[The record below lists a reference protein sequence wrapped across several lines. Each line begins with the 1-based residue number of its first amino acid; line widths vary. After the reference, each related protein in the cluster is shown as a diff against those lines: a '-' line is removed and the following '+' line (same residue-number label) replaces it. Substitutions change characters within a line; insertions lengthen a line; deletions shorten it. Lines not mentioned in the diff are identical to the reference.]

1 MKKSRYKEEQIVK
14 ILREGDNGI
23 KVDDL
28 CRKYGMSDSTYYNWK
43 SKYQGMT
50 ESELRRLKDLE
61 EENRRLKEIIAEQSL
76 DIKCLKDINKKKF

>member
-1 MKKSRYKEEQIVK
+1 MKKSRYTEEQIVK
-14 ILREGDNGI
+14 ILREGDSGI

-50 ESELRRLKDLE
+50 ESELRRLKELE

>member
-1 MKKSRYKEEQIVK
+1 MKKSRYTEEQIVK

-50 ESELRRLKDLE
+50 ESELRRLRELE

>member
-50 ESELRRLKDLE
+50 ESELRRLKELE

>member
-1 MKKSRYKEEQIVK
+1 MKKSRYTEEQIVK
-14 ILREGDNGI
+14 ILREGDSGI

-50 ESELRRLKDLE
+50 ESEIRRLKELE